1 MTYAQVLNELEI
13 MIANGNF
20 TYLNYI
26 NLVSQNWFSF
36 AQWVFSYA
44 IFWTIMIFGS
54 VGVFTYTMMVV
65 NSIKEEIEG

>member
-1 MTYAQVLNELEI
+1 MTYAQVLNELEM

-44 IFWTIMIFGS
+44 LIWTVMIFGS
-54 VGVFTYTMMVV
+54 VGVFKYTKMVV

>member
-1 MTYAQVLNELEI
+1 MTYAQVLNELE
-13 MIANGNF
+13 MMVANGNF

-36 AQWVFSYA
+36 AQWVFSYTLV
-44 IFWTIMIFGS
+44 WTLMIFS
-54 VGVFTYTMMVV
+54 SIGVFKFTKMVV